1 MPLGERRGAIENAEI
16 AALLAK
22 IVVAWPHIEDLMIK
36 VFERLIGVDVH
47 NHENGRLIFTAIVN
61 QKIRIDLMRT
71 LLHRSRVNRDMDQ
84 IFDTV
89 IDEYQRL
96 NDLRNKYIHG
106 RWWTHEN
113 GDTYLQVDNSEQLT
127 HVVYRKVTT
136 KELEDYCQR
145 LALFG
150 GKVCLQI

>member
-1 MPLGERRGAIENAEI
+1 M
-16 AALLAK
+16 
-22 IVVAWPHIEDLMIK
+22 VAWPHTEDLMIK

-150 GKVCLQI
+150 GEVCLQI